1 MLLRGITLYAVMNG
15 LKIMFKMGT
24 ENSSIEQMRTT
35 VESPATQPAEGSSS
49 DTEKMDVKRGRIGQ
63 FKLYEVA
70 EYELLLIEKG
80 SDASVWLNFGISGV
94 SIFFSIL
101 AALLTLDTS
110 ASPNAYVVFVVTTV
124 CSFIASIVCIVVW
137 CRTKGTGD
145 NIIKNNKSTN

>member
-1 MLLRGITLYAVMNG
+1 MAKKEC
-15 LKIMFKMGT
+15 LKMET
-24 ENSSIEQMRTT
+24 ENSSIRHLQST
-35 VESPATQPAEGSSS
+35 VESPTTQPAEGSSS

-110 ASPNAYVVFVVTTV
+110 ASPNAYVVFVVITV
-124 CSFIASIVCIVVW
+124 CTFIASIVCIVVW

-145 NIIKNNKSTN
+145 NIIKTIRARIKE